1 MASKLR
7 AGTVAALL
15 LLAGSVTV
23 ASATSSVDSG
33 LGSAQH
39 KGPSGSDGHRTVIL
53 HLRSE
58 PNRPL
63 TDVDLGE
70 PGFSEA
76 DQYVFANDLFSGD
89 TKVSEEGGV
98 CTATRVEEDGA
109 STLHCTSTLSL
120 RGGQINT
127 AGLVSYGAGE
137 EFNPDPY
144 FFAITGR
151 TGKYRTAH
159 GEVRLEELGSTQ
171 LLDVTFRIIL

>member
-76 DQYVFANDLFSGD
+76 DQYVPTICLA
-89 TKVSEEGGV
+89 E
-98 CTATRVEEDGA
+98 
-109 STLHCTSTLSL
+109 
-120 RGGQINT
+120 I
-127 AGLVSYGAGE
+127 
-137 EFNPDPY
+137 
-144 FFAITGR
+144 
-151 TGKYRTAH
+151 
-159 GEVRLEELGSTQ
+159 
-171 LLDVTFRIIL
+171 

>member
-23 ASATSSVDSG
+23 ASATSSRRLDSG

-63 TDVDLGE
+63 TGVDLGE

-76 DQYVFANDLFSGD
+76 DQYVFANDRFSGD
-89 TKVSEEGGV
+89 TKGQRRRRRMYRHPRRRGRREHPLLHKHPLAARGPDQHRRTRQLRRRRGV
-98 CTATRVEEDGA
+98 QPGSVLFRHYGRHGQVQDSPRRGQARGTR
-109 STLHCTSTLSL
+109 L
-120 RGGQINT
+120 
-127 AGLVSYGAGE
+127 
-137 EFNPDPY
+137 DP
-144 FFAITGR
+144 A
-151 TGKYRTAH
+151 A
-159 GEVRLEELGSTQ
+159 
-171 LLDVTFRIIL
+171 